1 MPSESHLISN
11 RLTPQQTRRAKKN
24 WHFWFDSLHGLSYLG
39 GRNLSFLAIHNMLRT
54 GRFDVW
60 EEAGQCVNKEM
71 ARTYVSNQLMELNN
85 VGAFGGHV

>member
-11 RLTPQQTRRAKKN
+11 RLMPQHTRRAKRN
-24 WHFWFDSLHGLSYLG
+24 WHFWFDSLNGLSCLG

-54 GRFDVW
+54 GHFDAW
-60 EEAGQCVNKEM
+60 EEAGQCVNKKM

-85 VGAFGGHV
+85 VGPFDGHV

>member
-11 RLTPQQTRRAKKN
+11 RLTPQQTRRAKRN
-24 WHFWFDSLHGLSYLG
+24 WHFWFDCLHGLSYLG

-60 EEAGQCVNKEM
+60 EEAGQFVNKEM
-71 ARTYVSNQLMELNN
+71 ARTYVSNHLMELNN